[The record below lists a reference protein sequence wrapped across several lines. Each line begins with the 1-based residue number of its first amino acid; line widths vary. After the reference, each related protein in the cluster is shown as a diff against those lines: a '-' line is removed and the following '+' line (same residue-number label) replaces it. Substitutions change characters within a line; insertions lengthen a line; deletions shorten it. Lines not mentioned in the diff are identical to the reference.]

1 MYDKLAAQ
9 ANAIDTNGFVSKTQ
23 YNTDKSNLQKKL
35 MTLIKK
41 YPILVDFFKKQII
54 MLKSLR

>member
-41 YPILVDFFKKQII
+41 IPDTSGFL
-54 MLKSLR
+54 

>member
-23 YNTDKSNLQKKL
+23 YNTDKSNLQKKIDD
-35 MTLIKK
+35 TDKK
-41 YPILVDFFKKQII
+41 IPDTSGFL
-54 MLKSLR
+54 